1 MALVCILVSLGK
13 AVSQAT
19 ETRRSASMSK
29 VVFTEAPKSTRSMNN
44 RLVSSLFSWADL
56 NEFDLDSV
64 VISLENDVASI
75 TFLNGVSISVESA
88 HMTSGWNRCVIT
100 LATLVV
106 PNEDKDV
113 IVKFSRNGSS
123 MYDITSLLRVVKAEA
138 PKDLCKHGNS
148 LDIFRE
154 AVEY

>member
-19 ETRRSASMSK
+19 ETRRSTNMSK

-148 LDIFRE
+148 LDVFRE

>member
-1 MALVCILVSLGK
+1 
-13 AVSQAT
+13 
-19 ETRRSASMSK
+19 MSK

-44 RLVSSLFSWADL
+44 RLVASLFSWADL

-75 TFLNGVSISVESA
+75 TFLNGVSISIESA

-123 MYDITSLLRVVKAEA
+123 MYDIVSLLRIVKAEA

-148 LDIFRE
+148 LDVFRE
-154 AVEY
+154 VIGY

>member
-1 MALVCILVSLGK
+1 
-13 AVSQAT
+13 
-19 ETRRSASMSK
+19 MSK

>member
-1 MALVCILVSLGK
+1 
-13 AVSQAT
+13 
-19 ETRRSASMSK
+19 MSK

-106 PNEDKDV
+106 PDEDKDV

-123 MYDITSLLRVVKAEA
+123 MYDIVSLLRVVKAEA
-138 PKDLCKHGNS
+138 PKDLCKYGNAI
-148 LDIFRE
+148 DVFRE
-154 AVEY
+154 EVGY

>member
-1 MALVCILVSLGK
+1 
-13 AVSQAT
+13 
-19 ETRRSASMSK
+19 MSK

-44 RLVSSLFSWADL
+44 RLVASLFSWTDL

-64 VISLENDVASI
+64 VISLENDVAAI
-75 TFLNGVSISVESA
+75 TFHNGVSVSIESA

-100 LATLVV
+100 MATLTV
-106 PNEDKDV
+106 PDEDKDV

-123 MYDITSLLRVVKAEA
+123 MYDMVSLLGVVKAEA

-154 AVEY
+154 AVGY

>member
-1 MALVCILVSLGK
+1 
-13 AVSQAT
+13 
-19 ETRRSASMSK
+19 MSK
-29 VVFTEAPKSTRSMNN
+29 VVFTEAPKNTRSMNN
-44 RLVSSLFSWADL
+44 RLVASLFSWANL

-75 TFLNGVSISVESA
+75 TFANGVSISIESA

-100 LATLVV
+100 IATLTV
-106 PNEDKDV
+106 PDEDKDV

-123 MYDITSLLRVVKAEA
+123 MYDMVSLLRVVKAEA

-148 LDIFRE
+148 LDVFRE
-154 AVEY
+154 TLAD

>member
-1 MALVCILVSLGK
+1 
-13 AVSQAT
+13 
-19 ETRRSASMSK
+19 MSK
-29 VVFTEAPKSTRSMNN
+29 VVFTETPKNTRSMNN

>member
-1 MALVCILVSLGK
+1 
-13 AVSQAT
+13 
-19 ETRRSASMSK
+19 MSK

-44 RLVSSLFSWADL
+44 RLVASLFSWANL
-56 NEFDLDSV
+56 KEFNLDSV

-75 TFLNGVSISVESA
+75 TFANGVSISIESA

-100 LATLVV
+100 MATLTV
-106 PNEDKDV
+106 PDEDKDV

-123 MYDITSLLRVVKAEA
+123 IYDIMSLLGIVKAEA

-148 LDIFRE
+148 LDVFRE
-154 AVEY
+154 AFGY

>member
-1 MALVCILVSLGK
+1 
-13 AVSQAT
+13 
-19 ETRRSASMSK
+19 MSK

-106 PNEDKDV
+106 PNEDKDIV
-113 IVKFSRNGSS
+113 VKFSRNGSS

>member
-1 MALVCILVSLGK
+1 
-13 AVSQAT
+13 
-19 ETRRSASMSK
+19 MSK

-44 RLVSSLFSWADL
+44 RLVASLFSWADL

-64 VISLENDVASI
+64 VISLENDVAAI

-100 LATLVV
+100 LATLTV
-106 PNEDKDV
+106 PDEDKDV
-113 IVKFSRNGSS
+113 VVKFSCNGSS
-123 MYDITSLLRVVKAEA
+123 MYDITSLLGTVRAEA

-148 LDIFRE
+148 IDVFRE
-154 AVEY
+154 AVGY

>member
-1 MALVCILVSLGK
+1 
-13 AVSQAT
+13 
-19 ETRRSASMSK
+19 MSK
-29 VVFTEAPKSTRSMNN
+29 VVFTETPKNTRSMNN

-56 NEFDLDSV
+56 NEFNLDSV
-64 VISLENDVASI
+64 VISLENDVAAI

-88 HMTSGWNRCVIT
+88 HMTSGWNGCVVT

-113 IVKFSRNGSS
+113 IVKFSCNGSS

-154 AVEY
+154 AVGY